1 MALNVKTFCLLVL
14 VDVYEELVVFIFSG
28 FITAFTRDR
37 HWKLTQARWISL
49 FSIYF
54 NIIPV

>member
-37 HWKLTQARWISL
+37 HWKLTQAR
-49 FSIYF
+49 
-54 NIIPV
+54 